1 MRFFPCRIWQV
12 PTTQVV
18 CCISACVY
26 AAFYEFPDKISCSN
40 IIGCRKITVTSF
52 SILECTETVIAR
64 ITDNCS
70 WTIIGKKPAGIPRT
84 ESGYVHLSPVRLVLT
99 SFFDIPFSPQMQ
111 LLFLSSRYLSF
122 CFQILKND
130 HIRMFSSAILA
141 ERLFQSEIVLPLRKT
156 CYYSPLAEVG
166 VFSTEINF
174 LPRTVPSD
182 RIMV

>member
-18 CCISACVY
+18 RCISACVY

-70 WTIIGKKPAGIPRT
+70 WTIIGKPAGIPRT
-84 ESGYVHLSPVRLVLT
+84 DSGYAHPSPVRLVLT
-99 SFFDIPFSPQMQ
+99 SFFDIPFFFTDAASVSFFPISF
-111 LLFLSSRYLSF
+111 LLFPDTQKWSHPHVFLL
-122 CFQILKND
+122 
-130 HIRMFSSAILA
+130 HILA
-141 ERLFQSEIVLPLRKT
+141 ERLSQSEIVFPLRKT

-166 VFSTEINF
+166 AFSTEINF

>member
-12 PTTQVV
+12 STTQVV
-18 CCISACVY
+18 RCISACVY

-40 IIGCRKITVTSF
+40 IIGCRKITVISF
-52 SILECTETVIAR
+52 SILECTETMIAR

-70 WTIIGKKPAGIPRT
+70 WAIIGKPAGIPRT
-84 ESGYVHLSPVRLVLT
+84 DSGYAHPSPVRLMLT

-130 HIRMFSSAILA
+130 HIRMLFFCTSSRSVYISRRLYSHW
-141 ERLFQSEIVLPLRKT
+141 ERLVITYHLQKWESSRLR
-156 CYYSPLAEVG
+156 
-166 VFSTEINF
+166 
-174 LPRTVPSD
+174 
-182 RIMV
+182 